1 MRREKGPPPSF
12 TVSSPRFY
20 SEALFRRTISLVK
33 AATDSPVLIRLF
45 QGDLERLLQLYPKK
59 PYNLVIRSIV
69 KAHLDSLERRLDK
82 SSGVAPRRKEKDFD

>member
-1 MRREKGPPPSF
+1 M
-12 TVSSPRFY
+12 
-20 SEALFRRTISLVK
+20 VK

-59 PYNLVIRSIV
+59 PYNKVIRAIV

-82 SSGVAPRRKEKDFD
+82 TSGVAPRLKEKDFE